1 MGADEHRRAR
11 RVALNAIWI
20 GQVPLM
26 FAVAYLPPD
35 PTVESSV
42 IGMAMLTMV
51 LAGTGFFASYL
62 IYSRQPAD
70 E

>member
-1 MGADEHRRAR
+1 
-11 RVALNAIWI
+11 
-20 GQVPLM
+20 M